1 MCDILRIIEGFETTP
16 IVSISAGARSSGAAV
31 ARSSFDLH
39 MASLNDQIDS
49 LGESMQEQRDISLA
63 RMQLLRFEIVDLKS
77 QVANLQEHVAH
88 LNAQLLVVQN
98 PSVPPQAEAPSLS
111 PDHEGES

>member
-1 MCDILRIIEGFETTP
+1 MS
-16 IVSISAGARSSGAAV
+16 VSAGALSV
-31 ARSSFDLH
+31 LYLQ
-39 MASLNDQIDS
+39 MPSLSEQLDS
-49 LGESMQEQRDISLA
+49 LWASMHEERDISGA

-77 QVANLQEHVAH
+77 QVAHLELHVAN
-88 LNAQLLVVQN
+88 LEAQVIALQN